1 MKETQ
6 CLKVTW
12 SPELP
17 NRKKKKGRKIGK
29 IWIDK
34 SNTYKNER
42 VLNGGRIE
50 ERVQVEKLWV
60 LTGNTGAHV
69 QKKKKK
75 KMSDTEF

>member
-1 MKETQ
+1 M
-6 CLKVTW
+6 W

-17 NRKKKKGRKIGK
+17 NRKIKGRKIGK

-34 SNTYKNER
+34 SNIYKNER
-42 VLNGGRIE
+42 VLKGGRNQ

-60 LTGNTGAHV
+60 LKGNTGNTCS
-69 QKKKKK
+69 KR

>member
-1 MKETQ
+1 M
-6 CLKVTW
+6 W

-17 NRKKKKGRKIGK
+17 NRKKKKKGRKIGK

-50 ERVQVEKLWV
+50 ERVQVEK
-60 LTGNTGAHV
+60 
-69 QKKKKK
+69 KKKKQ
-75 KMSDTEF
+75 MSDTEF